1 MCILDL
7 ILRYE
12 LVIALAL
19 LIIVLL
25 LLIWL
30 LLRKLVQV
38 AGITVQTDKDT
49 YMRAETVHI
58 TGTLTLDGKPAP
70 NQIVSLEIKPPDPE
84 AEPIELS
91 ATTDENGEY
100 AADWS
105 IPSDAEGGMYTL
117 TAYGLGAKA
126 IKTFTLNKS
135 QNIFEDEGGD

>member
-38 AGITVQTDKDT
+38 AGITVATDKDT
-49 YMRAETVHI
+49 YVREETVHI
-58 TGTLTLDGKPAP
+58 TGLLTMDGEPVP
-70 NQIVSLEIKPPDPE
+70 GQIVDLEIQPPDPE

-91 ATTDENGEY
+91 ATTDENGKY
-100 AADWS
+100 ATDWL

-117 TAYGLGAKA
+117 TATCLGAKA

-135 QNIFEDEGGD
+135 QKIFEED